1 MASNTLSIDPRIVST
16 LIPSQNGDDLA
27 SAAIDILDRVAATL
41 ELFSGLIGAHSG
53 EIDPLGSDD
62 KRFAF
67 SLQLDSMASLLRATS
82 DALGARHDSDKEGG
96 K

>member
-1 MASNTLSIDPRIVST
+1 MASNTPSVDPRIVST
-16 LIPSQNGDDLA
+16 LIPSPIGDLS

-67 SLQLDSMASLLRATS
+67 SLQLDSMASLLRATG
-82 DALGARHDSDKEGG
+82 DALGERRNSDKEGG